1 MKKKMRSQI
10 PQLLGHCLVI
20 VLFHFCPESILREQN
35 AGYKHVLF
43 VLRHLNNP
51 RDDTM

>member
-10 PQLLGHCLVI
+10 PQLLRHCLVI

-35 AGYKHVLF
+35 DIY
-43 VLRHLNNP
+43 
-51 RDDTM
+51 DDMQGINMYYSF